1 MIKRG
6 GEVTKLIGVGVAVG
20 VAVWMI
26 TRGLGKA
33 ADAVVE
39 GAKGAGSLI
48 NPASTG
54 NVINRAIGAVG
65 DVLDDGVDDDS
76 FTLGGAIFDI
86 FNPSSIEM
94 IEREQRRLEEERRA
108 AIDN

>member
-1 MIKRG
+1 MSN
-6 GEVTKLIGVGVAVG
+6 EVTKLIGVGVAVG
-20 VAVWMI
+20 VAVWAI
-26 TRGLGKA
+26 TSALGKA
-33 ADAVVE
+33 ADSAVE
-39 GAKGAGSLI
+39 GAKTVGDLI

-54 NVINRAIGAVG
+54 NVVNRAIGAVG
-65 DVLDDGVDDDS
+65 DVFDDGSDNES